1 MVLPIAFKDGNII
14 CFSTPR
20 FEVDAALETILL
32 KGLEDHTFCID
43 LCTENKIKD
52 QVKLTV
58 INSLNSFYRLKSG
71 LNITT
76 DQFMYK

>member
-32 KGLEDHTFCID
+32 KGLQDHTFCID

-52 QVKLTV
+52 
-58 INSLNSFYRLKSG
+58 
-71 LNITT
+71 
-76 DQFMYK
+76 